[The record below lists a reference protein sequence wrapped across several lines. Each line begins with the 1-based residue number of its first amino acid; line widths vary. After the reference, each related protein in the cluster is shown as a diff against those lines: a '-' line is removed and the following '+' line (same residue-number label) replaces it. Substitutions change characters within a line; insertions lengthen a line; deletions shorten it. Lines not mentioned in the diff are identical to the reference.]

1 MSFPRRRPSL
11 SPHPR
16 YTQNALV
23 SARITSPVPLLR
35 CQIPWTGAYLGVYFF
50 GQRIRRQPEDSSVR
64 SGAEAGQEQESIA
77 GTALRVGYLREGR
90 YCYCSLV
97 NLFPGTELVIRHTS
111 VLLGN
116 AESSRVP
123 QDWPLLLDSIITR
136 KWARGQCVACH
147 TPWSFISSL
156 SFSYSASL
164 RSPRSRCQDDTPP
177 NRR

>member
-1 MSFPRRRPSL
+1 KPFPRRRPSL

-16 YTQNALV
+16 YTQNAPA
-23 SARITSPVPLLR
+23 SARTTSPVPLLH

-50 GQRIRRQPEDSSVR
+50 AR
-64 SGAEAGQEQESIA
+64 A
-77 GTALRVGYLREGR
+77 ALRVGYLREGR

-111 VLLGN
+111 SYSGTPIQVECRRLSTPSRQHHYAQMGEGNVLP
-116 AESSRVP
+116 AS
-123 QDWPLLLDSIITR
+123 
-136 KWARGQCVACH
+136 AC

-164 RSPRSRCQDDTPP
+164 RSPRSRCQDDT
-177 NRR
+177 R